1 MRDMENPSLRDLC
14 SFETFSTSWKHY
26 GYGGDQQ
33 ELIDREFKR
42 IKGITYLD
50 HAGTTLFPESHI
62 KAFHEDIARNVYG
75 NPHSHNPSS
84 RLTHDTVESVR
95 YRVLEHFNTTPDEY
109 SVIFTSG
116 CTAALKLVADS
127 FPWKSA
133 STDGPGSLFCYLTDN
148 HTSVVGIRGA
158 TALQGVAVVPVQPHE
173 VEAKATIR
181 KSTNEEQGSS
191 TPNLFCYPAQSNFSG
206 RKYPLRYVKGIQS
219 QQLYPACEH
228 GGRWFVL
235 LDAACF
241 VGCSPLDLSKHPA
254 DFVPISFYKMFG
266 FPTGLGA
273 LLVRNETAEILRKSY
288 FGGGTAAAYLVNEK
302 YFVPRPNVVSRFE
315 DGTIAFL
322 DIISLHHGFE
332 TLKKLT
338 GSMLNIQLHTFGLA
352 RYTYTVLSCL
362 RHSNGKPVM
371 QIHCDNEFQNIVEQ
385 GAILNFSLL
394 DCHGRT
400 VGYSQVDKMASL
412 FNIHVRTGCF
422 CNTGICQHYLAI
434 SNHDVKTNLQAGHV
448 CGDNIDVVEGRP
460 TGSIRVSFGYMSS
473 FEDCQNFLRF
483 IANCFVDKP
492 FTLDQERLGRLMTSA
507 PVDITASSQ
516 SFHPTPIT
524 YGKAGH
530 ENGQVIGQSVREVP
544 SEEDVSK
551 ERKKN
556 GSTHTLTN
564 LFIYPVK
571 SCASFE
577 VAEWPL
583 GPQGL
588 LYDRFWMVVN
598 ENGVCLSQ
606 KREPKLCLIQP
617 VICLASNTL
626 QLKVSGLKPVA
637 IPLEPSVKN
646 SGLRTS
652 HSKVCGDSV
661 QTVDC
666 GEKVSAWL
674 SEFLGKP
681 CHLIRQSPDFLRE
694 IKNGRRKAGD
704 FYLTALSLVNEAQ
717 FLLIN
722 RASVSIL
729 QQHIDNRQESEN
741 KDTCLDMERLVQRFR
756 ANLVISG
763 QEPFVEESWS
773 HLTIGAS
780 QFQVIGRCGRCQM
793 IGVDQKSAARTQEPL
808 RSLSECRSGKVTFGV
823 YLTDQSTRNSTAVPV
838 LSVGAHVIPQISESA
853 DNL

>member
-1 MRDMENPSLRDLC
+1 METLQDLC
-14 SFETFSTSWKHY
+14 SFERFNAFWKHY
-26 GYGGDQQ
+26 GYGIDQQ
-33 ELIDREFKR
+33 ELIDLEFKR

-50 HAGTTLFPESHI
+50 HAGTTLFPESLI
-62 KAFHEDIARNVYG
+62 KGFYEDIARNVYG

-95 YRVLEHFNTTPDEY
+95 YRILEHFNTTPEEY

-133 STDGPGSLFCYLTDN
+133 STDGPGSRFCYLTDN

-158 TALQGVAVVPVQPHE
+158 PALRGVTVVPIQPHE
-173 VEAKATIR
+173 VEAIIK
-181 KSTNEEQGSS
+181 KSTDEEQRSS
-191 TPNLFCYPAQSNFSG
+191 TPHLFCYPAQSNFSG

-241 VGCSPLDLSKHPA
+241 VSCSHLDLRKYPA

-288 FGGGTAAAYLVNEK
+288 FGGGTAAAYLMEEN
-302 YFVPRPNVVSRFE
+302 YFVPRPNVDSRFE
-315 DGTIAFL
+315 DGTISFL

-332 TLKKLT
+332 TLQKLT

-362 RHSNGKPVM
+362 CHSNGKPVA
-371 QIHCDNEFQNIVEQ
+371 QIYCDNEFQNMAEQ

-412 FNIHVRTGCF
+412 FNIHIRTGCF
-422 CNTGICQHYLAI
+422 CNTGACQYYLGI
-434 SNHDVKTNLQAGHV
+434 SNQDVKTNLQAGHV
-448 CGDNIDVVEGRP
+448 CGDNIDLVEGRP

-483 IANCFVDKP
+483 IVNCFVYKP
-492 FTLDQERLGRLMTSA
+492 LTLDQKRLGRLMTPA
-507 PVDITASSQ
+507 PVDPSA
-516 SFHPTPIT
+516 SFHPTPVTNGQI
-524 YGKAGH
+524 GH
-530 ENGQVIGQSVREVP
+530 ENGQDINLSFREAP
-544 SEEDVSK
+544 SEEHVSK
-551 ERKKN
+551 EKKNN

-588 LYDRFWMVVN
+588 LYDRLWMVVN

-626 QLKVSGLKPVA
+626 QLKVSGMKPVTV
-637 IPLEPSVKN
+637 PLDANIKYTSV
-646 SGLRTS
+646 RAS
-652 HSKVCGDSV
+652 HTKVCGDSV
-661 QTVDC
+661 LSVDC
-666 GEKVSAWL
+666 GKEVSAWL

-681 CHLIRQSPDFLRE
+681 CRLLRQSPDVLRE
-694 IKNGRRKAGD
+694 MKIGRQKAGD
-704 FYLTALSLVNEAQ
+704 CCLAALSLVNEAQ

-722 RASVSIL
+722 RASVSVL
-729 QQHIDNRQESEN
+729 QQHIDNRQENES
-741 KDTCLDMERLVQRFR
+741 KDMRLDMEQLVQRFR
-756 ANLVISG
+756 ANIVVSG
-763 QEPFVEESWS
+763 QEPFVEEGWS
-773 HLTIGAS
+773 HLTIGTTK
-780 QFQVIGRCGRCQM
+780 FKVIGKCGRCQM

-823 YLTDQSTRNSTAVPV
+823 YLTQQSIRSSTAVPI
-838 LSVGAHVIPQISESA
+838 LSVGAHVTPQVSESA
-853 DNL
+853 DNP

>member
-1 MRDMENPSLRDLC
+1 MENLSLRDLC

-26 GYGGDQQ
+26 GYGGDQK

-95 YRVLEHFNTTPDEY
+95 YRILEHFNTTPDEY

-148 HTSVVGIRGA
+148 HTSVVGIRGVA
-158 TALQGVAVVPVQPHE
+158 AFQGGAVVPVQPHE
-173 VEAKATIR
+173 VEARATIK
-181 KSTNEEQGSS
+181 KSTNGEQGSS

-219 QQLYPACEH
+219 RQLYPACEH

-273 LLVRNETAEILRKSY
+273 LLVRNETADILRKSY
-288 FGGGTAAAYLVNEK
+288 FGGGTAAAYLVDEK
-302 YFVPRPNVVSRFE
+302 H
-315 DGTIAFL
+315 L
-322 DIISLHHGFE
+322 KSLQVHKFMVYLRE
-332 TLKKLT
+332 TVTAYILVATYIKSGCFWIL
-338 GSMLNIQLHTFGLA
+338 GSMLNVQLHTFGLA
-352 RYTYTVLSCL
+352 RYTYTVLTCL
-362 RHSNGKPVM
+362 RHSNGKPVA

-385 GAILNFSLL
+385 GAILNFSLR

-412 FNIHVRTGCF
+412 FNIHIRTGCF
-422 CNTGICQHYLAI
+422 CNTGACQYYLVI
-434 SNHDVKTNLQAGHV
+434 SNQDVKTNLQAGHV

-483 IANCFVDKP
+483 LVNCFVDKP

-507 PVDITASSQ
+507 PVDLPASSQ
-516 SFHPTPIT
+516 SFHPMAIT
-524 YGKAGH
+524 NWQTGYV
-530 ENGQVIGQSVREVP
+530 NGQVIGRSVIEVP

-626 QLKVSGLKPVA
+626 QLKVSGLEPVA
-637 IPLEPSVKN
+637 IPLEPSVMN

-681 CHLIRQSPDFLRE
+681 CSLIRQSPHFLRE
-694 IKNGRRKAGD
+694 IKNGRQKAGD
-704 FYLTALSLVNEAQ
+704 CYLTALSLVNEAQ

-729 QQHIDNRQESEN
+729 QQQIDNRKDSEN
-741 KDTCLDMERLVQRFR
+741 KDTCLDIECLVQRFR

-763 QEPFVEESWS
+763 QEPFVEESWT
-773 HLTIGAS
+773 HITIGAS

-808 RSLSECRSGKVTFGV
+808 RSLSECRGGKVTFGV
-823 YLTDQSTRNSTAVPV
+823 YLTDRSARNSTAVPV
-838 LSVGAHVIPQISESA
+838 LSVGARVTPQISESA
-853 DNL
+853 ENL